1 MNPVSLT
8 MRLFLFALILMLS
21 ACTEQE
27 SNQQL
32 VAETLVAESVNANHN
47 EIQSDAIDSAAL
59 ENARLNTWFD
69 ERYAEQ
75 LDFSP
80 QTKTRL
86 GDKSDYGFLND
97 YSIAGADQQLRW
109 RRQSVATMQAKFDYS
124 LLNEDGKLSYDM
136 WNYALDRADA
146 GIPFRQHGYIFGRG
160 GPHASLPNFL
170 INYHRVDDASDIE
183 AYLSR
188 LGEFDRVFGELL
200 DRARSASK
208 AGIRQPAFAYDFAI
222 TEIDRVT
229 SGVPFNTND
238 GSPNSPIWTD
248 IQGKIEALVE
258 SDLIS
263 SDQAQEY
270 IAQAKRILA
279 GEVMSSYQEILAWL
293 EQDKAFASETSQ
305 GVWAL
310 PNGENY
316 YNYRLAQMTTLE
328 FTADEIHEIGLSE
341 VKRLHLAMERI
352 KTAVDFKGSLQD
364 FFVFMREDDR
374 FYFPN
379 TDEGRQDYL
388 DLNNAYLDAI
398 TLKLPDYFG
407 RLPKAQLEVRRVE
420 YFREQTGA
428 AQHYAS
434 GTPDGSR
441 PGVFYSHM
449 SDMSTLPIFQL
460 EDVAY
465 HEGSPGHHMQI
476 SIQQELT
483 GVPRFRTQYRT
494 TAYTEGWGLYAE
506 WLAKEMGAFEDPYS
520 DFGRLSGE
528 LWRAIRLVVDTG
540 IHAQQWSEE
549 RAAQYFIDN
558 SAQAEGT
565 IRSEIQRYITWP
577 GQATAYKIGMMKF
590 QELRLNAE
598 SALGK
603 NFDIRTFHD
612 VVLGVGA
619 LPMPLLESRVDRWIE
634 KVQSESGER

>member
-1 MNPVSLT
+1 

-32 VAETLVAESVNANHN
+32 VAETLVAETVNANHN

-258 SDLIS
+258 TDLIS

-270 IAQAKRILA
+270 IAQAQKVLA

-341 VKRLHLAMERI
+341 VKRLHLAMEKI

>member
-1 MNPVSLT
+1 
-8 MRLFLFALILMLS
+8 MRLFILSLILMLA
-21 ACTEQE
+21 ACGEQQ
-27 SNQQL
+27 SNQQSA
-32 VAETLVAESVNANHN
+32 AETNVA
-47 EIQSDAIDSAAL
+47 EIQSEAIDSVAS
-59 ENARLNTWFD
+59 ETVRLNSWFD
-69 ERYAEQ
+69 EQYAEQ

-86 GDKSDYGFLND
+86 GDKSDYDSLND
-97 YSIAGADQQLRW
+97 YSVAASDEQLRW
-109 RRQSVATMQAKFDYS
+109 RRQSVAAMQADFDYG

-136 WNYALDRADA
+136 WSYSLDRAEA
-146 GIPFRQHGYIFGRG
+146 GVPFRQHGYIFGRG

-170 INYHRVDDASDIE
+170 INYHRVDDVSDIE

-188 LGEFDRVFGELL
+188 LGELDRVFGELL
-200 DRARSASK
+200 DRARSASR
-208 AGIRQPAFAYDFAI
+208 AGIRQPAFAYDFAM

-229 SGVPFNTND
+229 SGVPFTTND
-238 GSPNSPIWTD
+238 SSPNSPIWTD

-258 SDLIS
+258 TDLIS
-263 SDQAQEY
+263 SDQAQSY
-270 IAQAKRILA
+270 IAQAQEILV
-279 GEVMSSYQEILAWL
+279 GEVMSSYQEILDWL
-293 EQDKAFASETSQ
+293 EQDKAFASEISQ
-305 GVWAL
+305 GAWAL
-310 PNGENY
+310 PDGENY
-316 YNYRLAQMTTLE
+316 YNYRLAQMTTLA
-328 FTADEIHEIGLSE
+328 FTADEIHEIGLAE
-341 VKRLHLAMERI
+341 VQRLHLAMEGI
-352 KTAVDFKGSLQD
+352 KNAVDFEGSLQD
-364 FFVFMREDDR
+364 FFIFMREDDR

-379 TDEGRQDYL
+379 SDEGRQDYL
-388 DLNNAYLDAI
+388 DLNNEYLDAI
-398 TLKLPDYFG
+398 TLKLPEFFG

-420 YFREQTGA
+420 SFREQAGA

-465 HEGSPGHHMQI
+465 HEGNPGHHMQI

-540 IHAQQWSEE
+540 IHAQQWGEE
-549 RAAQYFIDN
+549 RAVQYFIDN
-558 SAQAEGT
+558 SAQAHGA
-565 IRSEIQRYITWP
+565 IRSEIQRYITGP

-590 QELRLNAE
+590 QELRGNAE
-598 SALGK
+598 SALE
-603 NFDIRTFHD
+603 NDFDIRTFHD
-612 VVLGVGA
+612 VVLGAGA

-634 KVQSESGER
+634 EVQSDLN

>member
-1 MNPVSLT
+1 
-8 MRLFLFALILMLS
+8 MRLFLFSLTLMLV
-21 ACTEQE
+21 ACSEQE
-27 SNQQL
+27 ANQQS
-32 VAETLVAESVNANHN
+32 VAQTVNADAV
-47 EIQSDAIDSAAL
+47 EIQSTAIDAVAA
-59 ENARLNTWFD
+59 ETARLNDWFD
-69 ERYAEQ
+69 EQYIEQ

-86 GDKSDYGFLND
+86 GDKSDYGSLND
-97 YSIAGADQQLRW
+97 YSVAGLDEQLEW
-109 RRQSVATMQAKFDYS
+109 RRQSVASMQADFDYD

-136 WNYALDRADA
+136 WRYSLDRAEA

-188 LGEFDRVFGELL
+188 LGELDRVFGELL
-200 DRARSASK
+200 ERARAASE
-208 AGIRQPAFAYDFAI
+208 AGIRQPVFAYDFAM

-238 GSPNSPIWTD
+238 SSPNSPIWTD

-258 SDLIS
+258 TGLIS
-263 SDQAQEY
+263 GEQAQDY
-270 IAQAKRILA
+270 IAQAQEILA
-279 GEVMSSYQEILAWL
+279 GEVMSSYREILAWL
-293 EQDKAFASETSQ
+293 EQDKAFASEMSQ

-310 PNGENY
+310 PDGENY

-328 FTADEIHEIGLSE
+328 LTADEIHEIGLAE
-341 VKRLHLAMERI
+341 VERLHLAMEEI
-352 KTAVDFKGSLQD
+352 MNAVAFEGTLQD
-364 FFVFMREDDR
+364 FFVFMREEDR

-388 DLNNAYLDAI
+388 DLNNQYLDAI
-398 TLKLPDYFG
+398 TLKLSDYFG

-420 YFREQTGA
+420 AFREQAGA

-465 HEGSPGHHMQI
+465 HEGNPGHHMQI

-540 IHAQQWSEE
+540 IHAKQWSEE
-549 RAAQYFIDN
+549 RAVQYFIDN
-558 SAQAEGT
+558 SAQAEGA
-565 IRSEIQRYITWP
+565 IRSEIQRYITGP

-590 QELRLNAE
+590 QELRANSE
-598 SALGK
+598 SALEEG
-603 NFDIRTFHD
+603 FDIKAFHD
-612 VVLGVGA
+612 VVLGAGA
-619 LPMPLLESRVDRWIE
+619 LPMPLLESRVERWIE
-634 KVQSESGER
+634 EVQIELN

>member
-1 MNPVSLT
+1 
-8 MRLFLFALILMLS
+8 
-21 ACTEQE
+21 
-27 SNQQL
+27 
-32 VAETLVAESVNANHN
+32 
-47 EIQSDAIDSAAL
+47 
-59 ENARLNTWFD
+59 
-69 ERYAEQ
+69 
-75 LDFSP
+75 
-80 QTKTRL
+80 
-86 GDKSDYGFLND
+86 
-97 YSIAGADQQLRW
+97 
-109 RRQSVATMQAKFDYS
+109 
-124 LLNEDGKLSYDM
+124 
-136 WNYALDRADA
+136 
-146 GIPFRQHGYIFGRG
+146 
-160 GPHASLPNFL
+160 
-170 INYHRVDDASDIE
+170 
-183 AYLSR
+183 
-188 LGEFDRVFGELL
+188 
-200 DRARSASK
+200 
-208 AGIRQPAFAYDFAI
+208 
-222 TEIDRVT
+222 
-229 SGVPFNTND
+229 
-238 GSPNSPIWTD
+238 
-248 IQGKIEALVE
+248 
-258 SDLIS
+258 
-263 SDQAQEY
+263 
-270 IAQAKRILA
+270 

-310 PNGENY
+310 PDGENY

-328 FTADEIHEIGLSE
+328 FTADEIHEIGLAE
-341 VKRLHLAMERI
+341 VERLHLAMEKI
-352 KTAVDFKGSLQD
+352 KTAVDFEGSLQD

-388 DLNNAYLDAI
+388 DLNNEYLDAI

-540 IHAQQWSEE
+540 IHAQQWGEE
-549 RAAQYFIDN
+549 RAVQYFIDN
-558 SAQAEGT
+558 SAQAEGA
-565 IRSEIQRYITWP
+565 IRSEIQRYITGP

-598 SALGK
+598 SALG
-603 NFDIRTFHD
+603 NDFDIRTFHD

-634 KVQSESGER
+634 EVQSASGER

>member
-1 MNPVSLT
+1 MRLT
-8 MRLFLFALILMLS
+8 MRLFFLSLILMLA
-21 ACTEQE
+21 ACNDQE
-27 SNQQL
+27 LTQQSI
-32 VAETLVAESVNANHN
+32 AETANG
-47 EIQSDAIDSAAL
+47 EVTEVQSDTL
-59 ENARLNTWFD
+59 TTETVRLNDWLD
-69 ERYAEQ
+69 EQYAEQ
-75 LDFSP
+75 LEFSP

-86 GDKSDYGFLND
+86 GDKSDYDSLND
-97 YSIAGADQQLRW
+97 YSVAGFEEQLAW
-109 RRQSVATMQAKFDYS
+109 RRQSVDAMRVGFDYG

-136 WNYALDRADA
+136 WSYSLDRAEA
-146 GIPFRQHGYIFGRG
+146 AVPFRQHGYIFGRG

-170 INYHRVDDASDIE
+170 INYHRIDDASDIE

-188 LGEFDRVFGELL
+188 LGELDRVFGELL
-200 DRARSASK
+200 DRARSASN

-222 TEIDRVT
+222 AEIDRVT
-229 SGVPFNTND
+229 SGIPFNTND
-238 GSPNSPIWTD
+238 SSPNSPIWTD

-258 SDLIS
+258 TDLIS

-270 IAQAKRILA
+270 IAQAQEVLA
-279 GEVMSSYQEILAWL
+279 GEVMSSYKEILAWL
-293 EQDKAFASETSQ
+293 EQDKVFASEVSQ

-310 PNGENY
+310 PDGENY
-316 YNYRLAQMTTLE
+316 YNYRLAQMTTLA
-328 FTADEIHEIGLSE
+328 FTADEIHKIGLAE
-341 VKRLHLAMERI
+341 VARLHGSMEEI
-352 KTAVDFKGSLQD
+352 KNAVDFEGSLQD

-379 TDEGRQDYL
+379 TDEGREDYL
-388 DLNNAYLDAI
+388 DLNNEYLDSI
-398 TLKLPDYFG
+398 TLKLPQFFG

-420 YFREQTGA
+420 SFREQAGA

-449 SDMSTLPIFQL
+449 SDMTTLPIFQL

-465 HEGSPGHHMQI
+465 HEGNPGHHMQI

-483 GVPRFRTQYRT
+483 DLPRFRTQYRT

-540 IHAQQWSEE
+540 IHSKQWNEE
-549 RAAQYFIDN
+549 RAVQYFINN
-558 SAQAEGT
+558 SAQAEGA
-565 IRSEIQRYITWP
+565 IRSEIQRYITGP

-590 QELRLNAE
+590 QELRGNAE
-598 SALGK
+598 SALEN
-603 NFDIRTFHD
+603 NFDIRAFHD
-612 VVLGVGA
+612 AVLGAGA
-619 LPMPLLESRVDRWIE
+619 LPMPMLESRVSSWVE
-634 KVQSESGER
+634 EAQLSLK

>member
-1 MNPVSLT
+1 
-8 MRLFLFALILMLS
+8 MRLFLLSLILMLA
-21 ACTEQE
+21 ACGEQQ
-27 SNQQL
+27 SNQQSA
-32 VAETLVAESVNANHN
+32 AETNVA
-47 EIQSDAIDSAAL
+47 EIQSEAIDSVAS
-59 ENARLNTWFD
+59 ETVRLNSWFD
-69 ERYAEQ
+69 EQYAEQ

-86 GDKSDYGFLND
+86 GDKSDYDSLND
-97 YSIAGADQQLRW
+97 YSVAASDEQLRW
-109 RRQSVATMQAKFDYS
+109 RRQSVAAMQADFDYG

-136 WNYALDRADA
+136 WSYSLDRAEA
-146 GIPFRQHGYIFGRG
+146 GVPFRQHGYIFGRG

-170 INYHRVDDASDIE
+170 INYHRVDDVSDIE

-188 LGEFDRVFGELL
+188 LGELDRVFGELL
-200 DRARSASK
+200 DRARSASR
-208 AGIRQPAFAYDFAI
+208 AGIRQPAFAYDFAM

-229 SGVPFNTND
+229 SGVPFTTND
-238 GSPNSPIWTD
+238 SSPNSPIWTD

-258 SDLIS
+258 TDLIS
-263 SDQAQEY
+263 SDQAQSY
-270 IAQAKRILA
+270 IAQAQEILV
-279 GEVMSSYQEILAWL
+279 GEVMSSYQEILDWL
-293 EQDKAFASETSQ
+293 EQDKAFASEISQ
-305 GVWAL
+305 GAWAL
-310 PNGENY
+310 PDGENY
-316 YNYRLAQMTTLE
+316 YNYRLAQMTTLA
-328 FTADEIHEIGLSE
+328 FTADEIHEIGLAE
-341 VKRLHLAMERI
+341 VQRLHLAMEGI
-352 KTAVDFKGSLQD
+352 KNAVDFEGSLQD
-364 FFVFMREDDR
+364 FFIFMREDDR

-379 TDEGRQDYL
+379 SDEGRQDYL
-388 DLNNAYLDAI
+388 DLNNEYLDAI
-398 TLKLPDYFG
+398 TLKLPEFFG

-420 YFREQTGA
+420 SFREQAGA

-465 HEGSPGHHMQI
+465 HEGNPGHHMQI

-540 IHAQQWSEE
+540 IHAQQWGEE
-549 RAAQYFIDN
+549 RAVQYFIDN
-558 SAQAEGT
+558 SAQAHGA
-565 IRSEIQRYITWP
+565 IRSEIQRYITGP

-590 QELRLNAE
+590 QELRGNAE
-598 SALGK
+598 SALE
-603 NFDIRTFHD
+603 NDFDIRTFHD
-612 VVLGVGA
+612 VVLGAGA
-619 LPMPLLESRVDRWIE
+619 LPMPLLESRVDR
-634 KVQSESGER
+634 

>member
-1 MNPVSLT
+1 
-8 MRLFLFALILMLS
+8 MRLFLLSLILMLA
-21 ACTEQE
+21 ACGEQQ
-27 SNQQL
+27 SNQQSA
-32 VAETLVAESVNANHN
+32 AETNVA
-47 EIQSDAIDSAAL
+47 EIQSEAIDSVAS
-59 ENARLNTWFD
+59 ETVRLNSWFD
-69 ERYAEQ
+69 EQYAEQ

-86 GDKSDYGFLND
+86 GDKSDYDSLND
-97 YSIAGADQQLRW
+97 YSVAASDEQLRW
-109 RRQSVATMQAKFDYS
+109 RRQSVAAMQADFDYG

-136 WNYALDRADA
+136 WSYSLDRAEA
-146 GIPFRQHGYIFGRG
+146 GVPFRQHGYIFGRG

-170 INYHRVDDASDIE
+170 INYHRVDDVSDIE

-188 LGEFDRVFGELL
+188 LGELDRVFGELL
-200 DRARSASK
+200 DRARSASR
-208 AGIRQPAFAYDFAI
+208 AGIRQPAFAYDFAM

-229 SGVPFNTND
+229 SGVPFTTND
-238 GSPNSPIWTD
+238 SSPNSPIWTD

-258 SDLIS
+258 TDLIS
-263 SDQAQEY
+263 SDQAQSY
-270 IAQAKRILA
+270 IAQAQEILV
-279 GEVMSSYQEILAWL
+279 GEVMSSYQEILDWL
-293 EQDKAFASETSQ
+293 EQDKAFASEISQ
-305 GVWAL
+305 GAWAL
-310 PNGENY
+310 PDGENY
-316 YNYRLAQMTTLE
+316 YNYRLAQMTTLA
-328 FTADEIHEIGLSE
+328 FTADEIHEIGLAE
-341 VKRLHLAMERI
+341 VQRLHLAMEGI
-352 KTAVDFKGSLQD
+352 KNAVDFEGSLQD
-364 FFVFMREDDR
+364 FFIFMREDDR

-379 TDEGRQDYL
+379 SDEGRQDYL
-388 DLNNAYLDAI
+388 DLNNEYLDAI
-398 TLKLPDYFG
+398 TLKLPEFFG

-420 YFREQTGA
+420 SFREQAGA

-449 SDMSTLPIFQL
+449 TDMSTLPIFQL

-465 HEGSPGHHMQI
+465 HEGNPGHHMQI

-540 IHAQQWSEE
+540 IHAQRWGEE
-549 RAAQYFIDN
+549 RAVQYFIDN
-558 SAQAEGT
+558 SAQAHGA
-565 IRSEIQRYITWP
+565 IRSEIQRYITGP

-590 QELRLNAE
+590 QELRGNAE
-598 SALGK
+598 SALE
-603 NFDIRTFHD
+603 NDFDIRTFHD
-612 VVLGVGA
+612 VVLGAGA

-634 KVQSESGER
+634 EVQSDLN